1 MSLCECWKH
10 WEHSGDL
17 SSSEPQVGHY
27 GFVIDNY
34 GDFEIGW
41 FVGLEGFDF
50 VFGSGDLIAT
60 VRSSTEDHGPG
71 LGLREDSVQGFGGRL
86 VETPVVAADNLEPFA
101 VDVAS
106 YGFALGTRR
115 HTDDDEDS

>member
-60 VRSSTEDHGPG
+60 VRSSTDHLQWMLQVMDLHWVHVAIQMTTRTHSPCIFHWSPYICGIITCSMLP
-71 LGLREDSVQGFGGRL
+71 RL
-86 VETPVVAADNLEPFA
+86 ICKRSEIC
-101 VDVAS
+101 
-106 YGFALGTRR
+106 
-115 HTDDDEDS
+115 